1 MARRLISSGSR
12 FEREYGYSRAIV
24 QGPWVFVSGTTGY
37 DYASMAMPAD
47 VVAQTRASW
56 ATIEAVLQ
64 EAGASLSDIVR
75 CRYYVVD
82 RADADAMLRVCGE
95 VLGEV
100 RPAATLAVA
109 QLLTPEIKVEIEV
122 TALRASG

>member
-37 DYASMAMPAD
+37 DYASMTMPAD

-56 ATIEAVLQ
+56 ATPNSWRICTACCRVSQ
-64 EAGASLSDIVR
+64 SLLEPI
-75 CRYYVVD
+75 
-82 RADADAMLRVCGE
+82 
-95 VLGEV
+95 
-100 RPAATLAVA
+100 T
-109 QLLTPEIKVEIEV
+109 TPTV
-122 TALRASG
+122 TALMSIEFL